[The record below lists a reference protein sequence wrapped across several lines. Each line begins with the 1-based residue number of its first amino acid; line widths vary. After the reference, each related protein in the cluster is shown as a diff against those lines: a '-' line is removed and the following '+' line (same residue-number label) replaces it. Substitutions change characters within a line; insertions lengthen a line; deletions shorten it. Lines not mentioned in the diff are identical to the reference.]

1 MYMHMSI
8 HIYYLL
14 LHYHQALTL
23 DNILFTFL
31 FLGLFEGGHP
41 SGAQRNQWP
50 FLVILSLLG

>member
-1 MYMHMSI
+1 MYMHYMHMSI

-31 FLGLFEGGHP
+31 FFGLFGGGTQVVLRGTNGH
-41 SGAQRNQWP
+41 SW
-50 FLVILSLLG
+50 